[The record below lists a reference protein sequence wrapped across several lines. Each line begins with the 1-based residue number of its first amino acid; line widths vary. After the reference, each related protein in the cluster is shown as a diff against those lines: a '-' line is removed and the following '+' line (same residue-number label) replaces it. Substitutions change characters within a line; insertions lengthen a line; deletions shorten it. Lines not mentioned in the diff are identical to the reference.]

1 VFDRIGVR
9 ETPVGAIVALG
20 RIAAADGKQP
30 VDDPHILED
39 FLTARLDALPARA
52 AERTVELL
60 DELEGDIP
68 AGQLDRQRQAGGA
81 GPRDQDFGF
90 ATFHRERPQ
99 YVYDTYIEEAGMASR
114 KRVHHTRIED
124 LRAIYGAVVDLV
136 GIMNRPQRDARMID
150 EAGISL
156 DRALFPLL
164 VGIGRFGPIGVV
176 DLADRVGR
184 DYTTVSRQVAKL
196 ESLGLVTRQAARA
209 DKRVREAAITGKG
222 RQMTKAIDIAR
233 DRILTATL
241 ADWPA
246 EEIATLA
253 RLMRQLADRAL
264 AAGA

>member
-1 VFDRIGVR
+1 
-9 ETPVGAIVALG
+9 
-20 RIAAADGKQP
+20 
-30 VDDPHILED
+30 
-39 FLTARLDALPARA
+39 
-52 AERTVELL
+52 
-60 DELEGDIP
+60 
-68 AGQLDRQRQAGGA
+68 
-81 GPRDQDFGF
+81 
-90 ATFHRERPQ
+90 
-99 YVYDTYIEEAGMASR
+99 MASR

-124 LRAIYGAVVDLV
+124 LRAIYGSVVDLV
-136 GIMNRPQRDARMID
+136 GVMNRPQRDARMID

-196 ESLGLVTRQAARA
+196 ESLGLVTRQSARA

-222 RQMTKAIDIAR
+222 REMTKAIDEAR

-241 ADWPA
+241 ADWSA

-253 RLMRQLADRAL
+253 RLLRQLADRAL
-264 AAGA
+264 AAGS